1 MSRLLV
7 CILIALLTASCSGE
21 GSTVS
26 MTGGHRFDPETI
38 TVSAG
43 SAITFMNDTEESHSA
58 TAYEDEIP
66 QGADYFSS
74 GGLSSEQEAR
84 DSVPEALLGAGE
96 TYEVTLDVPGTYR
109 YFCIPH
115 ESDGMKGTIEVE
127 E

>member
-7 CILIALLTASCSGE
+7 CIPIALLAASCSGG

-26 MTGGHRFDPETI
+26 MTGDHRFDPETI

-43 SAITFMNDTEESHSA
+43 ATVTFKNDTEESHSV

-74 GGLSSEQEAR
+74 GGLSSEQAAR
-84 DSVPEALLGAGE
+84 DSVTETLVGAGE

>member
-7 CILIALLTASCSGE
+7 CIPIALLAASCSGE
-21 GSTVS
+21 SSTVL
-26 MTGGHRFDPETI
+26 MTAEHRFVPETI
-38 TVSAG
+38 TVPAG
-43 SAITFMNDTEESHSA
+43 STVTFKNETEETHSV

-84 DSVPEALLGAGE
+84 DSVSEALLRAGE
-96 TYEVTLDVPGTYR
+96 TYKVTLDVPGTYR
-109 YFCIPH
+109 YFCVPH

>member
-7 CILIALLTASCSGE
+7 CIPIALLAVSCSGE

-26 MTGGHRFDPETI
+26 ITGDHRFGPETI
-38 TVSAG
+38 TVSVG
-43 SAITFMNDTEESHSA
+43 STVTFKNDTEESHSV
-58 TAYEDEIP
+58 TAYEDEIL
-66 QGADYFSS
+66 QVADYFSS
-74 GGLSSEQEAR
+74 GGFSSEQEAR
-84 DSVPEALLGAGE
+84 DSVTETLVGAGE
-96 TYEVTLDVPGTYR
+96 TYEVTLDVAGTYR

>member
-7 CILIALLTASCSGE
+7 CIPIALLAASCSGE

-26 MTGGHRFDPETI
+26 MTDDHRFDPETI
-38 TVSAG
+38 TVSIG
-43 SAITFMNDTEESHSA
+43 STITFKNDTAESHSV
-58 TAYEDEIP
+58 TAYEDEVP
-66 QGADYFSS
+66 QAADYFSS
-74 GGLSSEQEAR
+74 GGLSSEQAAR
-84 DSVPEALLGAGE
+84 DSVTETLIGAGE

-115 ESDGMKGTIEVE
+115 ESHGMTGTIEVE